1 MGQSNSTRRRT
12 PTWHKSKTAVS
23 DIKRQYKLAHHMLGS
38 GSFGR
43 VFEAES
49 QFDPAIK
56 VAIKVLNK
64 KKMRR
69 SQIESIGEEVAIL
82 QTLDHPNI
90 VTYHD
95 TFEDDNCLYLVMEQC
110 SGENLFDSL
119 TSSGMQFT
127 EKQAAKL
134 MRKMFLAVRHCHS
147 MDIAHRDIKP

>member
-1 MGQSNSTRRRT
+1 
-12 PTWHKSKTAVS
+12 
-23 DIKRQYKLAHHMLGS
+23 MLGS

-49 QFDPAIK
+49 QFDPSIK
-56 VAIKVLNK
+56 VAIKVLN

-95 TFEDDNCLYLVMEQC
+95 TFEDDNCLYLVME
-110 SGENLFDSL
+110 
-119 TSSGMQFT
+119 
-127 EKQAAKL
+127 
-134 MRKMFLAVRHCHS
+134 
-147 MDIAHRDIKP
+147 